1 MSHKPSVS
9 PYVYDVDEASYDK
22 KVIQASRRQ
31 PILVDFW
38 AEWCAPCLSLS
49 PALER
54 VIDELEGLVLL
65 AKVEVDDNMHLAG
78 HYRLRGFPTVIL
90 FVDGQEVGRFHG
102 SRASHWLRDWIEEHL
117 GDCLGHASKRSASDT
132 KT

>member
-1 MSHKPSVS
+1 MSRKHPTS
-9 PYVYDVDEASYDK
+9 PHIYNADEASFDE
-22 KVIQASRRQ
+22 KVIQASLKQ

-38 AEWCAPCLSLS
+38 AEWCAPCLSLA

-90 FVDGQEVGRFHG
+90 FVNGEEIGRFHG
-102 SRASHWLRDWIEEHL
+102 SRASHWLRDWIETHL
-117 GDCLGHASKRSASDT
+117 GAYLGHASEG
-132 KT
+132 

>member
-1 MSHKPSVS
+1 MSHPASKS
-9 PYVYDVDEASYDK
+9 PNIYDVEEATFAE
-22 KVIQASRRQ
+22 KVIQASHRQ

-54 VIDELEGLVLL
+54 VIDELEGLVML

-90 FVDGQEVGRFHG
+90 FVSGEEIGRFHG
-102 SRASHWLRDWIEEHL
+102 SRASHWLREWIEEHL
-117 GDCLGHASKRSASDT
+117 GDHLEQASSE
-132 KT
+132 